1 MEKASKILLIVF
13 SLVIFL
19 SGVVVGNIT
28 SHNVKTVTRVVE
40 FRETYYQTVTE
51 TVKPPLLVVADI
63 YMVTSCI
70 YNASTSSLEEDQNCT
85 KNIKAVSLIVKLKN
99 LGESTAKVC
108 PKRIFLNG
116 YGVESSP
123 DFTNPEELIILE
135 PKSPTVEVLAVYRVR
150 DPEGMIL
157 FHNIVGHEVVIQYMD
172 EGENIIGEI
181 VEKPNLTRGSWWVG
195 ET

>member
-13 SLVIFL
+13 SMMIFL

-51 TVKPPLLVVADI
+51 TVKPPLVVVADI

-70 YNASTSSLEEDQNCT
+70 YNASSPEEDQNCT
-85 KNIKAVSLIVKLKN
+85 RNVKAVSLIVKLKN
-99 LGESTAKVC
+99 VGESTAKIC
-108 PKRIFLNG
+108 PERIFLSG
-116 YGVESSP
+116 YGVEPAP
-123 DFTNPEELIILE
+123 DFTNPEEIIILK

-157 FHNIVGHEVVIQYMD
+157 FHNMVGHEAIIQYMD
-172 EGENIIGEI
+172 EEENTVGEI
-181 VEKPNLTRGSWWVG
+181 VEKPRLTMGSWWVG
-195 ET
+195 GR